1 MNSEAGRRRRVDRQ
15 LLHLFGHLAPGQQD
29 KLIAFVEFLAGN
41 KPQVERAGGNAPAIL
56 PRPARETV
64 TMAIRR
70 LVRSY
75 PMLNRRKLMS
85 DASHCL
91 AQYALEGRAA
101 HEVIDDLE
109 AVFARHYLSRA
120 KEKGEREKDR

>member
-1 MNSEAGRRRRVDRQ
+1 MKNSEKN
-15 LLHLFGHLAPGQQD
+15 LLGLFGRLAPAQQH
-29 KLIAFVEFLAGN
+29 KLMAFAEFLASGASST
-41 KPQVERAGGNAPAIL
+41 ERAGRAKPAIL
-56 PRPARETV
+56 PRPARESL